1 MLGRDHALSG
11 ALVWLAAAP
20 EVARL
25 LGERTSP
32 AEIAVGAATCA
43 GFALLPDIDEPN
55 STVSRKLGPISR
67 GVSHVTRTLAGGHRQ
82 ATHSLAF
89 IALAGGGCWAA
100 ASSRTASA
108 IIVAACVLLVARMVV
123 PLGLGKIFGLSV
135 ALAAAAGWWAWQ
147 GNAQRDWLPVVAMI
161 GVACHLVGDM
171 LTREGVPPLWPIRW
185 RIAVP
190 LLGHTSSLRET
201 LLGTTMSLGIAFFLW
216 VEVLYPTLS
225 LISLPRLA

>member
-11 ALVWLAAAP
+11 ALAWLAVAP

-55 STVSRKLGPISR
+55 STVSRKLGPVSR
-67 GVSHVTRTLAGGHRQ
+67 GVSQVTRTLAGGHRQ

-89 IALAGGGCWAA
+89 VALVGGGCWAA
-100 ASSRTASA
+100 TTNRTVSA
-108 IIVAACVLLVARMVV
+108 VVVAACVLLVARMVV
-123 PLGLGKIFGLSV
+123 PLGLGKTFGLS
-135 ALAAAAGWWAWQ
+135 AGLAVAAGWWTWQ
-147 GNAQRDWLPVVAMI
+147 GHAGRDWLSAVAMI
-161 GVACHLVGDM
+161 GVVCHLLGDM
-171 LTREGVPPLWPIRW
+171 LTREGVPPLWPVRW
-185 RIAVP
+185 RVAVP

-201 LLGTTMSLGIAFFLW
+201 LLGTVMSCGIAFFLW
-216 VEVLYPTLS
+216 AEVLSPALS
-225 LISLPRLA
+225 LIPFPRLA